1 MIVVSDTSPLS
12 NLLIIGRLDL
22 LRSIFGTVLIPSAVA
37 AELKV
42 IESHRRLLLAQDW
55 ISTVEISDRQLFDT
69 LRQTLDRGEAEAI
82 TLSIEL
88 RADFLL
94 IDELAGRIEARD
106 RGIRLIGV
114 AGILVEAKL
123 RGLID
128 RVKPE
133 IEKLLLEARF
143 HLSPQLVSE
152 VLESVD
158 EK

>member
-22 LRSIFGTVLIPSAVA
+22 LRSIFGHVLIPAAVA
-37 AELKV
+37 AELHV
-42 IESHRRLLLAQDW
+42 IERHRRDLLQQDW
-55 ISTVEISDRQLFDT
+55 ITTVEVSDQRLFNT

-88 RADFLL
+88 GADYLL
-94 IDELAGRIEARD
+94 IDELAGRIEARE

-114 AGILVEAKL
+114 AGILVEAKR
-123 RGLID
+123 RGFIEF
-128 RVKPE
+128 VKPE
-133 IEKLLLEARF
+133 IDKLLLEARF
-143 HLSPQLVSE
+143 RLSPQLVSE

-158 EK
+158 EL